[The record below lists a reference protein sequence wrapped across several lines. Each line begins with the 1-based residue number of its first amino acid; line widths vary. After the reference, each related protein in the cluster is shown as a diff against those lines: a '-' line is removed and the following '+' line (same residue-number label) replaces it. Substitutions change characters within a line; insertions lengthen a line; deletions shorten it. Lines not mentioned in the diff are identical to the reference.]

1 MICKHNG
8 SKELC
13 FAYRKNGQCHCL
25 ELPALNK
32 NKQCKFYKNKND
44 YIEELKAEA
53 KDLNT
58 DFDIYINE
66 LKSVDII
73 SKDFIDYNTTK

>member
-8 SKELC
+8 NKETC
-13 FAYRKNGQCHCL
+13 FAYRKNGKCHCL
-25 ELPALNK
+25 KLSALDK
-32 NKQCKFYKNKND
+32 NKHCKFYKNKKD

-53 KDLNT
+53 KELNI

-66 LKSVDII
+66 LKSMDII
-73 SKDFIDYNTTK
+73 SKDFIDDNTTK